1 MSLTNRRSTVILY
14 SDSEGFYSHSIR
26 IVLFEKDVQADIIE
40 VDPEIKPEALL
51 NVNPYNTLPTLVDKE
66 LSLYEPKI
74 ILEYLDERFPH
85 PPLMP
90 VYPVARAKTR
100 SFLYRIEQEW
110 FSSVKKI
117 LDSSNPQSQEIQ
129 KERKTLMDKLISI
142 SSWFEEND
150 YFMGN
155 DLTLVDCLFA
165 PLLWRLPV
173 LGIELPKK
181 ETKPL
186 FNYMF
191 RLFERDAFV
200 QSLTEEEQKMRAG
213 HLKSVGK

>member
-14 SDSEGFYSHSIR
+14 SDSEGFYSHSVR

-51 NVNPYNTLPTLVDKE
+51 NVNPYNSLPTLVDKE
-66 LSLYEPKI
+66 LALYEPRI

-90 VYPVARAKTR
+90 VYPVARAKAR
-100 SFLYRIEQEW
+100 SFLHRVEQEW
-110 FSSVKKI
+110 FPFIQKI
-117 LDSSNPQSQEIQ
+117 LDNTDPQSTEIQ
-129 KERKTLMDKLISI
+129 KERKTLLDSLISI
-142 SSWFEEND
+142 SPWFEEND

-155 DLTLVDCLFA
+155 DFTLVDCLFV
-165 PLLWRLPV
+165 PLLWRLPI

-186 FNYMF
+186 INYML
-191 RLFERDAFV
+191 RLFERTAFI
-200 QSLTEEEQKMRAG
+200 QSLTEEEEKMRSG
-213 HLKSVGK
+213 HLKTLAK